1 MIRVKAGFIAVVG
14 RPNVG
19 KSTLINKLVDEKVA
33 IVSDKA
39 GTTRDT
45 IKGILNFNGNQY
57 IFVDTP
63 GIHKPKHLLGEHM
76 TNSALRVLKDVDVIA
91 MVIDASQEISTG
103 DLFVWEKVKE
113 AKNTPRILIV
123 NKIDKINDEELVKK
137 REEIAEKLGDFNAI
151 VEIAGQYAIGVPKL
165 LEAIDPFLEDGV
177 QFYPD
182 DMYTDMPMY
191 RIITEVVR
199 EKILERTRDEIPHSV
214 AIEIINV
221 TRRDNGKDKFD
232 INIYVERDSQK
243 GIIIG
248 KQGKMLKEI
257 GIEARKEIENLLG
270 IQIYLELWVKVKDDW
285 RKKKPFLKEL
295 GYVDEK

>member
-1 MIRVKAGFIAVVG
+1 VKAGFIAVVG

-19 KSTLINKLVDEKVA
+19 KSTLINKLVNEKVA

-76 TNSALRVLKDVDVIA
+76 TNSALRVLRDVDVIA

-113 AKNTPRILIV
+113 AKKTPRILIV
-123 NKIDKINDEELVKK
+123 NKIDKITDEELVKK
-137 REEIAEKLGDFNAI
+137 REEIAEKLGDFDAI

-165 LEAIDPFLEDGV
+165 LEALDPFLEDGIKY
-177 QFYPD
+177 YPD
-182 DMYTDMPMY
+182 DMYTDMPTY

-257 GIEARKEIENLLG
+257 GIEARKEIESLLG

>member
-1 MIRVKAGFIAVVG
+1 MKAGFIAVVG

-19 KSTLINKLVDEKVA
+19 KSTLINKLVNEKVA

-113 AKNTPRILIV
+113 AKKTPRILIV
-123 NKIDKINDEELVKK
+123 NKIDKITDEELIKK
-137 REEIAEKLGDFNAI
+137 REEIAEKLGDFDAI

-165 LEAIDPFLEDGV
+165 LEALDPFLEDGIKY
-177 QFYPD
+177 YPD
-182 DMYTDMPMY
+182 DMYTDMPTY

-257 GIEARKEIENLLG
+257 GIEARKEIESLLG

>member
-1 MIRVKAGFIAVVG
+1 MMKAGFIAVVG

-19 KSTLINKLVDEKVA
+19 KSTLINKLVNEKVA

-76 TNSALRVLKDVDVIA
+76 TNSALRVLRDVDVIA

-103 DLFVWEKVKE
+103 DLFVLEKIQE
-113 AKNTPRILIV
+113 AKRTPKILIV

-137 REEIAEKLGDFNAI
+137 REEIVEKLGTFDAV
-151 VEIAGQYAIGVPKL
+151 VEIAGQYAIGIPKL
-165 LEAIDPFLEDGV
+165 LEALNPFLEDGV

-214 AIEIINV
+214 AIEIVNV

-248 KQGKMLKEI
+248 KQGQMLKEI

-270 IQIYLELWVKVKDDW
+270 VQIYLELWVKVKEDW

-295 GYVDEK
+295 GYMDEK